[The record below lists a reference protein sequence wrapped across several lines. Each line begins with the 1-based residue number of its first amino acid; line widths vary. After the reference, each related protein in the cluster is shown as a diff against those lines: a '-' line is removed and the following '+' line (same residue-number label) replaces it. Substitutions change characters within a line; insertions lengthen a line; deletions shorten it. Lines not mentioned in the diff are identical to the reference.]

1 MIRCKQ
7 ASPLFELVR
16 LLVRVET
23 ALVGDFEAIGENP
36 EKAAEARK
44 NRARAF
50 SLPALRMKTTSTNQA
65 VLTRGTS
72 LRLLIGQQANGQ
84 ANSLRICYGKWLLT
98 ALIAMT
104 I

>member
-65 VLTRGTS
+65 VLNRGTS
-72 LRLLIGQQANGQ
+72 LRLLIEQQANGQ

>member
-50 SLPALRMKTTSTNQA
+50 SLPALRMKTTSTNKA
-65 VLTRGTS
+65 VLTRGNP
-72 LRLLIGQQANGQ
+72 LRLLIAASERGQ
-84 ANSLRICYGKWLLT
+84 AMKID
-98 ALIAMT
+98 I
-104 I
+104 IV